1 MAQIV
6 GENKLM
12 RVHVRG
18 FEYKGEETDGRREP
32 PRALVSSRTEMTL
45 RRVQVGM
52 GLIWGSGGARSTPHA
67 GQWAVNTLLHN

>member
-18 FEYKGEETDGRREP
+18 FEYKGEETDGRTER
-32 PRALVSSRTEMTL
+32 SS
-45 RRVQVGM
+45 QG
-52 GLIWGSGGARSTPHA
+52 P
-67 GQWAVNTLLHN
+67 GQLQDRKDT

>member
-52 GLIWGSGGARSTPHA
+52 GLIWGVRWGPIHTPC
-67 GQWAVNTLLHN
+67 WALGSEYSVT